1 MASQEVSAVAAVT
14 LLCYNWSVEKE
25 GWLASRRLAQAFWV
39 QARADHATC
48 VSLLDAGIYY
58 ASVFFSQQA
67 AEKALKAAGLDILHR
82 NLRGHHLIQMANA
95 LDAPIEVMN
104 AAAEL
109 NAEFLT
115 SRNPDA
121 SDGVP
126 AQLYDQESAWIHLR
140 AAETILEWVKS
151 FL

>member
-1 MASQEVSAVAAVT
+1 MER
-14 LLCYNWSVEKE
+14 E
-25 GWLASRRLAQAFWV
+25 GWLALRKQAQAFWV
-39 QARADHATC
+39 QAQADYATAIT
-48 VSLLDAGIYY
+48 LADAGIYY

-67 AEKALKAAGLDILHR
+67 AEKALKSAAISKQHKDPKS
-82 NLRGHHLIQMANA
+82 HHLIQMANS

-109 NAEFLT
+109 NADFLA

-126 AQLYDQESAWIHLR
+126 AYLYDRKSAEVHLR
-140 AAETILEWVKS
+140 AAEVILEWVKGT
-151 FL
+151 L